1 MKPKITLV
9 ERLDKSWREWND
21 ALAGLGDADY
31 ELPVYRQWRLKDIVG
46 HVFSY
51 MRLDLRHVE
60 SYKKRRRLAS
70 PRAPSYSYFNRREA
84 ARLKDVSRQQLCA
97 DLESDYRKLME
108 LLPTLTDDDLKQ
120 VFPSQWSNS
129 KYRTTLRGLLREE
142 ANHIGIHAGDV
153 KKWREQKKGEHV
165 I

>member
-1 MKPKITLV
+1 MKPKVTLV
-9 ERLDKSWREWND
+9 ERFEKSWREWND

-51 MRLDLRHVE
+51 MHLDVRHVE

-84 ARLKDVSRQQLCA
+84 ARLKDVPRQQLCA

-108 LLPTLTDDDLKQ
+108 LLPTLRDDDLKK

-129 KYRTTLRGLLREE
+129 KYSTTLRGLLREE
-142 ANHIGIHAGDV
+142 ASHIAIHAGDV
-153 KKWREQKKGEHV
+153 KKWREQRKGEHV